1 MYAKIDKY
9 WDELIEVT
17 KQESAEVDFNDL
29 AQTVKLVG
37 IFFLLADYNKYALG
51 FFQLASMVEL
61 TIVIRETINQ
71 IKKV

>member
-1 MYAKIDKY
+1 MLKGEEAST
-9 WDELIEVT
+9 V
-17 KQESAEVDFNDL
+17 VDFNDL

-71 IKKV
+71 IKKVSSNKRESTKFVN